1 VQAPRP
7 APTDGSARMIGSII
21 RRPIAVSMLYLA
33 VAALGFAAVR
43 NIPIELLPDTSL
55 PRLTVSAS
63 WPGASPEV
71 TEAFLTAPLESA
83 IQQVRGV
90 ERIVSTSR
98 EGSASIEVNFARETD
113 MDFARLELSE
123 RLASLET
130 ELPVGARP
138 PTVQMYVPQEFS
150 EQQQA
155 VLTFTVTGPYLL
167 EYLRQYVEDNVVP
180 ELYQLDGVG
189 AITLDGGRARV
200 LELELDENR
209 IQALG
214 LLLQDVSSRIAQM
227 EIVREAG
234 RVQTPSG
241 LERTLAIRQRAQ
253 TVAEVRR
260 LPLLTNNARIVRV
273 GDVARVHDT
282 YEEPTRHFRIDGNPA
297 VGMSVFREH
306 RTNTVAVA
314 DRVKEKVDQLQ
325 ATLPPGVR
333 VLLDRD
339 QSVQI
344 RRQLSDLRNRATIAA
359 VIVLL
364 VLLLFL
370 RSIRAAAIVFATVA
384 FAVLITLNIIY
395 FAGLSLNL
403 LTLMGLAMG
412 FGLVV
417 DNAIVVLENI
427 YRRRRRG
434 EAAAAAAEHGA
445 SEVVLPIFAATAT
458 TVVVLI
464 PFVYLQGELRIYY
477 VPLAM
482 VVGLSL
488 IASLFVAFS
497 FIPAL
502 GAKLLARVQPR
513 SVLPRT
519 PEDDAATT
527 TSQYAAATGGP
538 PLLPAIPQDSWPVRL
553 YGGLIRGT
561 LRFPVLTL
569 VIVLM
574 VFGGSYYL
582 FDKYVTTGRIW
593 GGGGMGQ
600 SYITISIRFPRGE
613 ELSRTDD
620 LARYFEDRLKQMPEV
635 DRFVT
640 TVNPQTGMI
649 RVTFPEELE
658 HTAIPIAIKEQLY
671 QYSLGYGGAEVRV
684 QGFGPSFY
692 GGGGSPPNYSIKI
705 LGYNY
710 ERVRDIAED
719 LGERLQAY
727 SRIRE
732 VDTNSAGSFFNRDR
746 ASELVLDIDRTRL
759 AMHDV
764 SAQDVVRQVS
774 AAVRGR
780 TQNQVM
786 RVGGEE
792 LQFSVKL
799 AGYQDMDMVRLNEL
813 LVPAPGGTAVRLADV
828 ASLRERQ
835 VLSTVIRENQQYQRL
850 VSYEFRGPARLGDY
864 IRDIVVDATDL
875 PPGYTI
881 ERAQS
886 WSWRPEERKQIYGV
900 LLFSIVLIFMVTAA
914 IFESLKQPLCVL
926 FTVPMALI
934 GVFLIF
940 FYTGA
945 TFTREAYVGVIM
957 MGGIVVNNSI
967 LLVDHVN
974 RLRRVYGLPL
984 AEALERGTLERVR
997 PILMTSLTTICG
1009 MLPLVLFSQTADAN
1023 IWNALAYAL
1032 IGGLAS
1038 STVLVLTVAPAL
1050 YLLFERR
1057 AEAKRL
1063 ARQEAAA
1070 APPHVEAAPQPA

>member
-1 VQAPRP
+1 
-7 APTDGSARMIGSII
+7 MIRQVI
-21 RRPIAVSMLYLA
+21 RRPIAVSMLYMT
-33 VAALGFAAVR
+33 VAALGFAAMR
-43 NIPIELLPDTSL
+43 NIPIELLPDTTL
-55 PRLTVSAS
+55 PRLSVSAS

-71 TEAFLTAPLESA
+71 TEAFLTAPLEAA

-98 EGSASIEVNFARETD
+98 EGTATIEVNFARETD

-138 PTVQMYVPQEFS
+138 PVVQMYVPDEFR
-150 EQQQA
+150 EQQES
-155 VLTFTVTGPYLL
+155 VLSFHVTGPYLL
-167 EYLRQYVEDNVVP
+167 EYLRQYIEDDVVP

-189 AITLDGGRARV
+189 AIQLDGGRARV
-200 LELELDENR
+200 LEVELDEAR

-214 LLLQDVSSRIAQM
+214 LRLQEVSSRISQM
-227 EIVREAG
+227 EVIREAG
-234 RVQTPSG
+234 RVQAGDG
-241 LERTLAIRQRAQ
+241 LERSLAIRQRAE
-253 TVAEVRR
+253 TIAEVRA
-260 LPLLTNNARIVRV
+260 LPLLSDGGRVVRV
-273 GDVARVHDT
+273 GDVASVYDT
-282 YEEPTRHFRIDGNPA
+282 FEEPRWHFRIDGDPA
-297 VGMSVFREH
+297 VGMNIFREH
-306 RTNTVAVA
+306 RTNTVAMA
-314 DRVKEKVDQLQ
+314 DRVREHVDLLQ
-325 ATLPPGVR
+325 GTLPPGMR
-333 VLLDRD
+333 IILERD

-344 RRQLSDLRNRATIAA
+344 RRQLSDLRNRAMIAA
-359 VIVLL
+359 AIVLG

-370 RSIRAAAIVFATVA
+370 QSIRAAAIVFATVA

-395 FAGLSLNL
+395 FGGLTLNL

-434 EAAAAAAEHGA
+434 EAAHQAAEHGA
-445 SEVVLPIFAATAT
+445 SEVMLPIIAATGT

-477 VPLAM
+477 VPLAI

-488 IASLFVAFS
+488 MASLFVAFT

-502 GAKLLARVQPR
+502 GARLLGRVRPGDA
-513 SVLPRT
+513 
-519 PEDDAATT
+519 PEPDTAASSEHRDVPADDG
-527 TSQYAAATGGP
+527 SGP
-538 PLLPAIPQDSWPVRL
+538 PLLPPPPPGSWPVRL
-553 YGGLIRGT
+553 YGGLIRGS
-561 LRFPVLTL
+561 LRFPWVAVTLVVLTL
-569 VIVLM
+569 
-574 VFGGSYYL
+574 GGSWYL
-582 FDKYVTTGRIW
+582 FDTYVTRGRVW
-593 GGGGMGQ
+593 NMGGMGQ
-600 SYITISIRFPRGE
+600 TVINISIRFPRGE
-613 ELSRTDD
+613 EMARTDE
-620 LARYFEDRLKQMPEV
+620 LARYFEDRLRRMPEV
-635 DRFVT
+635 ARFT
-640 TVNPQTGMI
+640 TRVSPQSGSI

-658 HTAIPIAIKEQLY
+658 YTSIPLAIKEQLY

-684 QGFGPSFY
+684 TGIGPSFY

-710 ERVRDIAED
+710 ERVREIAED
-719 LGERLQAY
+719 LGRRLQVY

-732 VDTNSAGSFFNRDR
+732 VDTNSAGSFFTRDR
-746 ASELVLDIDRTRL
+746 ATELVLDIDRQRL

-780 TQNQVM
+780 TQNQTM

-792 LQFSVKL
+792 MQFSVKL
-799 AGYQDMDMVRLNEL
+799 AGYHDMDMVRLNEL
-813 LVPAPGGTAVRLADV
+813 LIPAPAGEAVRLGDV
-828 ASLRERQ
+828 ATLGERT
-835 VLSTVIRENQQYQRL
+835 VLNAVIRENQQYQRI

-881 ERAQS
+881 ERRQS
-886 WSWRPEERKQIYGV
+886 WAWSTEERAQIYGV
-900 LLFSIVLIFMVTAA
+900 LILSVILVFMVTAA
-914 IFESLKQPLCVL
+914 IFESLKLPMCVL
-926 FTVPMALI
+926 LTVPMALI

-974 RLRRVYGLPL
+974 QLRRRYGLPL

-1032 IGGLAS
+1032 IGGLSS
-1038 STVLVLTVAPAL
+1038 STILVLTITPAL

-1057 AEAKRL
+1057 AEARRL
-1063 ARQEAAA
+1063 AAADAPATHAEAA
-1070 APPHVEAAPQPA
+1070 VPAVSG

>member
-1 VQAPRP
+1 MLAQL
-7 APTDGSARMIGSII
+7 I
-21 RRPIAVSMLYLA
+21 RRPIAVSMIYLT
-33 VAALGFAAVR
+33 VAALGVAAFR

-55 PRLTVSAS
+55 PRLSVNAS
-63 WPGASPEV
+63 WIGASPEV
-71 TEAFLTAPLESA
+71 VEAFLTAPLESA

-90 ERIVSTSR
+90 ERVVSTSR
-98 EGSASIEVNFARETD
+98 EGSAVVDVQFARDTD

-123 RLASLET
+123 RLASLEG

-138 PTVQMYVPQEFS
+138 PTVQMYVPDEFR
-150 EQQQA
+150 EQQEA
-155 VLTFTVTGPYLL
+155 VLSYTITGPYLL
-167 EYLRQYVEDNVVP
+167 EYLRQHVEQHVSP
-180 ELYQLDGVG
+180 ELYALDGVG
-189 AITLDGGRARV
+189 SIRVDGGRARV
-200 LELELDENR
+200 LEIELDESR

-214 LLLQDVSSRIAQM
+214 LGLRDVAARVAQL

-234 RVQTPSG
+234 VVRSAAG
-241 LERTLAIRQRAQ
+241 LDRTLSIRQRAE
-253 TVAEVRR
+253 TADDVRA
-260 LPLLTNNARIVRV
+260 LPLLVDLGRVVRV

-282 YEEPTRHFRIDGNPA
+282 FEEEQRYFRINGNPA

-306 RTNTVAVA
+306 RTNTVAMA
-314 DRVKEKVDQLQ
+314 DRVKARVAALEAAQ
-325 ATLPPGVR
+325 PPGVR
-333 VLLDRD
+333 ILLERD

-344 RRQLSDLRNRATIAA
+344 RRQLSDLRNRAGIAA
-359 VIVLL
+359 IIVLG

-370 RSIRAAAIVFATVA
+370 RSLRAATIVFATVV
-384 FAVLITLNIIY
+384 FAVLITVNVIY
-395 FAGLSLNL
+395 FGGMTLNL

-434 EAAAAAAEHGA
+434 ESAPDAAERGA
-445 SEVVLPIFAATAT
+445 AEVMLPILAATAT

-464 PFVYLQGELRIYY
+464 PFVYLQGDLRVYY
-477 VPLAM
+477 VPLAI

-488 IASLFVAFS
+488 AASLFVAFT

-502 GAKLLARVQPR
+502 GARLLGGVTPR
-513 SVLPRT
+513 SDLAGTEPAA
-519 PEDDAATT
+519 PGAESDAGGTEPG
-527 TSQYAAATGGP
+527 AAPGGRA
-538 PLLPAIPQDSWPVRL
+538 LLPAMPPDSWPVRL
-553 YGGLIRGT
+553 YGGMIRGT
-561 LRFPVLTL
+561 LAYPWVAVVLVTL
-569 VIVLM
+569 I
-574 VFGGSYYL
+574 FGASYYV
-582 FDKYVTTGRIW
+582 FDKHVTRGRIW
-593 GGGGMGQ
+593 GGGGIGQ

-613 ELSRTDD
+613 ELARSDE
-620 LARYFEDRLKQMPEV
+620 LARFFEERLKEMPEV
-635 DRFVT
+635 DRFT
-640 TVNPQTGMI
+640 STVNAQGGII
-649 RVTFPEELE
+649 RVTFPEKLE
-658 HTAIPIAIKEQLY
+658 HTQVPVAIKEQLY

-684 QGFGPSFY
+684 QGFGQSFY
-692 GGGGSPPNYSIKI
+692 GGASSPPNYSLRI

-710 ERVRDIAED
+710 ERAREIADD
-719 LGERLQAY
+719 LGRRLQAY

-732 VDTNSAGSFFNRDR
+732 VDTNSSGGFFNRDR
-746 ASELVLDIDRTRL
+746 ATELVLEIDRARL
-759 AMHDV
+759 AMHDL
-764 SAQDVVRQVS
+764 SAEDLVRQVG

-780 TQNQVM
+780 TQHQTI

-792 LQFSVKL
+792 MQFLVKTE
-799 AGYQDMDMVRLNEL
+799 GYRDMDLVGLHELLIPAPSGESVRLGE
-813 LVPAPGGTAVRLADV
+813 V
-828 ASLRERQ
+828 ATVRERN
-835 VLSTVIRENQQYQRL
+835 VLSVVVRENQQYQRT

-881 ERAQS
+881 ERGQAWA
-886 WSWRPEERKQIYGV
+886 WSIQERKQIWGV
-900 LLFSIVLIFMVTAA
+900 LLLSVVLVFMVAAA

-926 FTVPMALI
+926 LTVPMSLI
-934 GVFLIF
+934 GVFLTF

-974 RLRRVYGLPL
+974 QLRRVYGLPL
-984 AEALERGTLERVR
+984 LEALERGTLERVR

-1009 MLPLVLFSQTADAN
+1009 MLPLVLFSATADAN

-1038 STVLVLTVAPAL
+1038 STILVLTVTPTL

-1057 AEAKRL
+1057 AEAGKL
-1063 ARQEAAA
+1063 EAAA
-1070 APPHVEAAPQPA
+1070 GAATPERKLQPA

>member
-1 VQAPRP
+1 MVRQV
-7 APTDGSARMIGSII
+7 I
-21 RRPIAVSMLYLA
+21 RRPIAVSMLYMA

-43 NIPIELLPDTSL
+43 NIPVELLPDTSL

-90 ERIVSTSR
+90 ERVTSTSR
-98 EGSASIEVNFARETD
+98 EGSASIEVNFARDTD

-130 ELPVGARP
+130 ELPVGSRP
-138 PTVQMYVPQEFS
+138 PVVQMYVPDEFR
-150 EQQQA
+150 EQQQS
-155 VLTFTVTGPYLL
+155 VLSFTVTGPYLL
-167 EYLRQYVEDNVVP
+167 EYLREYVEDHVVP

-189 AITLDGGRARV
+189 AIMLDGGRARV
-200 LELELDENR
+200 LEVELDEAR
-209 IQALG
+209 VQALG
-214 LLLQDVSSRIAQM
+214 LRVQDVRSRIAQL

-234 RVQTPSG
+234 RIRTAAG
-241 LERTLAIRQRAQ
+241 LDHTLAIRQRAES
-253 TVAEVRR
+253 VADVRAM
-260 LPLLTNNARIVRV
+260 PLLSDGFRIVRV
-273 GDVARVHDT
+273 GDVARVWDT
-282 YEEPTRHFRIDGNPA
+282 YEEPQRHFRIDGDPA
-297 VGMSVFREH
+297 VAMSIYREH
-306 RTNTVAVA
+306 RTNTVAMA
-314 DRVKEKVDQLQ
+314 DRVRARVSELEG
-325 ATLPPGVR
+325 ALPPGVR
-333 VLLDRD
+333 IILDRD

-344 RRQLSDLRNRATIAA
+344 RAQLSDLRNRAAIAA
-359 VIVLL
+359 VIVLG

-370 RSIRAAAIVFATVA
+370 RSIRAATIVFATVA

-395 FAGLSLNL
+395 FGGLSLNL

-427 YRRRRRG
+427 FRRRRRG
-434 EAAAAAAEHGA
+434 EAAHDAAEHGA
-445 SEVVLPIFAATAT
+445 SEVMLPIVAATGT

-477 VPLAM
+477 VPLAI

-488 IASLFVAFS
+488 VASLFVAFT

-502 GAKLLARVQPR
+502 GARLLGRVRPR
-513 SVLPRT
+513 DGLEPV
-519 PEDDAATT
+519 
-527 TSQYAAATGGP
+527 AAAPPGGGP
-538 PLLPAIPQDSWPVRL
+538 PLLPPIPQDSWPVRL

-561 LRFPVLTL
+561 LRFPWIALVLVAMT
-569 VIVLM
+569 
-574 VFGGSYYL
+574 FGGSYYL
-582 FDKYVTTGRIW
+582 FDKYVSRGRIW
-593 GGGGMGQ
+593 GGGGVGQ
-600 SYITISIRFPRGE
+600 SYISISVRLPRGE
-613 ELSRTDD
+613 ELARTDE
-620 LARYFEDRLKQMPEV
+620 LTRYFEDRLRRMPEV
-635 DRFVT
+635 DRFT
-640 TVNPQTGMI
+640 TQVSTQGGSI

-658 HTAIPIAIKEQLY
+658 HTSIPLAIKEQLY

-719 LGERLQAY
+719 LGRRLQAY

-732 VDTNSAGSFFNRDR
+732 VDTNSAGSFFTRDR
-746 ASELVLDIDRTRL
+746 ATELVLDIDRQRL

-764 SAQDVVRQVS
+764 TAEDVVRQVS

-792 LQFSVKL
+792 MQFSVKL
-799 AGYQDMDMVRLNEL
+799 AGYQDMDMHRLNEL
-813 LVPAPGGTAVRLADV
+813 LIPAPAGEGVRLGDV
-828 ASLRERQ
+828 ATLTERN
-835 VLSTVIRENQQYQRL
+835 VLNAIIRENQQYQRM

-881 ERAQS
+881 ERRQS
-886 WSWRPEERKQIYGV
+886 WAWSQEERAQIYGV
-900 LLFSIVLIFMVTAA
+900 LLFSILLIFMVTAS

-926 FTVPMALI
+926 LTVPMALI

-974 RLRRVYGLPL
+974 QLRRRYGLAL
-984 AEALERGTLERVR
+984 RDALERGTLERVR

-1032 IGGLAS
+1032 IGGLSS
-1038 STVLVLTVAPAL
+1038 STILVLTITPAL

-1057 AEAKRL
+1057 AEARRL
-1063 ARQEAAA
+1063 ARETSPEVSAAE
-1070 APPHVEAAPQPA
+1070 VPATV

>member
-1 VQAPRP
+1 
-7 APTDGSARMIGSII
+7 MIGSLI
-21 RRPIAVSMLYLA
+21 RRPIAVSMIYMA

-55 PRLTVSAS
+55 PRLNVSAS

-98 EGSASIEVNFARETD
+98 EGNASIEVHFARETG

-130 ELPVGARP
+130 ELPVGSRP
-138 PTVQMYVPQEFS
+138 PVVQMYVPQEFS

-167 EYLRQYVEDNVVP
+167 EYLRQYVEDTVVP

-189 AITLDGGRARV
+189 AIMLDGGRARV
-200 LELELDENR
+200 LEVELDENR
-209 IQALG
+209 IQSLG
-214 LLLQDVSSRIAQM
+214 LRLQDVSARVAQM
-227 EIVREAG
+227 EVVREAG
-234 RVQTPSG
+234 RVHTPVG

-253 TVAEVRR
+253 TVAEVRQV
-260 LPLLTNNARIVRV
+260 PLLTNSGRIVRV
-273 GDVARVHDT
+273 GDVARVYDT

-297 VGMSVFREH
+297 VGMSVYREH
-306 RTNTVAVA
+306 RANTVAMA
-314 DRVKEKVDQLQ
+314 DRVKDKVQELE
-325 ATLPPGVR
+325 ARLPAGVR
-333 VLLDRD
+333 IIADRD

-344 RRQLSDLRNRATIAA
+344 RRQLSDLRNRAGIAA
-359 VIVLL
+359 VIVLV

-370 RSIRAAAIVFATVA
+370 RSLRAAAIVFATVA
-384 FAVLITLNIIY
+384 FAVLITVNIIY

-434 EAAAAAAEHGA
+434 EGAPAAAEHGA
-445 SEVVLPIFAATAT
+445 SEVVLPIVAATAT
-458 TVVVLI
+458 TVVVLV

-477 VPLAM
+477 VPLAI

-488 IASLFVAFS
+488 VASLFVAFS
-497 FIPAL
+497 FIPAV
-502 GAKLLARVQPR
+502 GAKLLGKVQPR
-513 SVLPRT
+513 
-519 PEDDAATT
+519 EQFA
-527 TSQYAAATGGP
+527 TSQSHTSASGA
-538 PLLPAIPQDSWPVRL
+538 PLLPPIPQDAWPVQL

-569 VIVLM
+569 VVVLLI
-574 VFGGSYYL
+574 FGGSYYL

-593 GGGGMGQ
+593 GGGGAGQ

-620 LARYFEDRLKQMPEV
+620 LARYFEDRLRQMPEV

-640 TVNPQTGMI
+640 TVTPLNGMI

-658 HTAIPIAIKEQLY
+658 HTAVPIAVKEQLY

-710 ERVRDIAED
+710 ERVRDIGED
-719 LGERLQAY
+719 LGRRLQAY

-764 SAQDVVRQVS
+764 SAQDVVQQIS

-780 TQNQVM
+780 TQNQTM

-799 AGYQDMDMVRLNEL
+799 AGHQDMDMLRLNEL
-813 LVPAPGGTAVRLADV
+813 LVPAPGGTAVRLGDV

-835 VLSTVIRENQQYQRL
+835 VLSAVIRENQQYQRL
-850 VSYEFRGPARLGDY
+850 VSYEFRGPARLGDF

-875 PPGYTI
+875 PPGYSI

-886 WSWRPEERKQIYGV
+886 WNWRPEERRQIYGI
-900 LLFSIVLIFMVTAA
+900 LLFSIILIYMVTAA
-914 IFESLKQPLCVL
+914 VFESLKQPLCVL

-974 RLRRVYGLPL
+974 RLRRLYGLPL

-1038 STVLVLTVAPAL
+1038 STLLVLTVAPAL

-1063 ARQEAAA
+1063 AAAA
-1070 APPHVEAAPQPA
+1070 LGSRTERPPRRTTCLSRLSLQRYDSDVFRARPPSQRTQ